1 MPDFFGWFL
10 TLTPLPF
17 IYITVPF
24 HEVCEALNVVRSS
37 SRTSVFQAMFA
48 LQEREWHSVDD
59 LSPKKGEDDVTF
71 NLKQYNHNT
80 SKFEVHLQLR
90 HDGQGGLEGDFHI
103 ATDLFTV
110 ETGMRL
116 VEAFR
121 YLMKACVDEPQVAV
135 AR

>member
-1 MPDFFGWFL
+1 MK
-10 TLTPLPF
+10 
-17 IYITVPF
+17 
-24 HEVCEALNVVRSS
+24 VVRSS

-48 LQEREWHSVDD
+48 LQEKSWHSVDD
-59 LSPKKGEDDVTF
+59 LSPKENEDDVTF

-103 ATDLFTV
+103 ATDLFTE
-110 ETGMRL
+110 ETGLRL
-116 VEAFR
+116 VESYR
-121 YLMKACVDEPQVAV
+121 YLMKACIDEPNVPI